1 MTLKDLWYINCTLM
15 RTVIWFH
22 RINTRSYSSGILT
35 YPRAVRAFPLKSR
48 SLAAF
53 TRSCSRKQPCSW
65 KKRHQIFFEKYG
77 VGYLDYLTV
86 EKGFAPATRNNR
98 LAALRAFASYASAC
112 FPEYMA
118 LENELSAIK
127 LQKDD
132 PFSKVDY
139 MSENAVK
146 ALLNEPD
153 TEHKRTAIEKAMSG
167 EHSGITDATPCTVD
181 DDDLLKKL
189 YGM

>member
-1 MTLKDLWYINCTLM
+1 
-15 RTVIWFH
+15 
-22 RINTRSYSSGILT
+22 
-35 YPRAVRAFPLKSR
+35 
-48 SLAAF
+48 
-53 TRSCSRKQPCSW
+53 
-65 KKRHQIFFEKYG
+65 
-77 VGYLDYLTV
+77 
-86 EKGFAPATRNNR
+86 
-98 LAALRAFASYASAC
+98 
-112 FPEYMA
+112 MA